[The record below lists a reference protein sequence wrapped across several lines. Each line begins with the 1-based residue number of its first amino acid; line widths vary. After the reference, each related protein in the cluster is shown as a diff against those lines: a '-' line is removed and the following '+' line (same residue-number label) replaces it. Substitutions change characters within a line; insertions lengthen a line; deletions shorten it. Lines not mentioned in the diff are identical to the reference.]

1 MLQFTK
7 IRESEG
13 YVSSCEIE
21 NSDGMIITE
30 YHSPYQG
37 IIDKYPMIHN
47 MEDQMIARVLGANVV
62 RNEEKASGLVKYTF
76 LIR

>member
-1 MLQFTK
+1 M
-7 IRESEG
+7 
-13 YVSSCEIE
+13 V
-21 NSDGMIITE
+21 ITE
-30 YHSPYQG
+30 HHSPLG

-47 MEDQMIARVLGANVV
+47 MEDQMIGRVLGANVV